1 MSLGYSMLGMD
12 RTARPGGLSEG
23 ASDEQGIIRDVMEL
37 VWMRFKNLWVSK

>member
-1 MSLGYSMLGMD
+1 MSLGYNVLGMD